1 MTTAREKTMK
11 TICVY
16 CASSNGLDAVYV
28 DAARALGTLL
38 GKSGRQMV
46 NGAGHI
52 GLMRV
57 VSDAALAAGG
67 SVTGVIPRFLIDRE
81 VCHPGL
87 TQCIAVDTMHER
99 KQQMAELSD
108 AAIALPGGCGT
119 MEELLEVITWKNLG
133 IYHQPIV
140 ILNINGYYDALI
152 TLLHR
157 AVAER
162 FMSPHVAGRPL
173 WLIAD
178 TPEQALALIEAEWR
192 AAEDNH

>member
-1 MTTAREKTMK
+1 M
-11 TICVY
+11 Y
-16 CASSNGLDAVYV
+16 CASSDGLDAVYV

-46 NGAGHI
+46 NGAGHT

-67 SVTGVIPRFLIDRE
+67 SVTGIIPRFLIDRE

-87 TQCIAVDTMHER
+87 TKCIAVDTMHER
-99 KQQMAELSD
+99 KQRMVELSD

-140 ILNINGYYDALI
+140 ILNTNGYYDALC

-157 AVAER
+157 AVSER
-162 FMSPHVAGRPL
+162 FMSPHAGGRPL
-173 WLIAD
+173 WLTAD
-178 TPEQALALIEAEWR
+178 TPEQALELIEAEWR
-192 AAEDNH
+192 TAEEG

>member
-1 MTTAREKTMK
+1 MTTTREKTKK

-16 CASSNGLDAVYV
+16 CASSDGLDAVYV

-46 NGAGHI
+46 NGAGHT

-67 SVTGVIPRFLIDRE
+67 SVTGIIPRFLIDRE

-87 TQCIAVDTMHER
+87 TKCIAVDTMHER
-99 KQQMAELSD
+99 KQRMVELSD

-157 AVAER
+157 AVSER
-162 FMSPHVAGRPL
+162 FMPPHVAGRPL
-173 WLIAD
+173 WLMAH
-178 TPEQALALIEAEWR
+178 TPEQALELIEAEWR
-192 AAEDNH
+192 TAEEG